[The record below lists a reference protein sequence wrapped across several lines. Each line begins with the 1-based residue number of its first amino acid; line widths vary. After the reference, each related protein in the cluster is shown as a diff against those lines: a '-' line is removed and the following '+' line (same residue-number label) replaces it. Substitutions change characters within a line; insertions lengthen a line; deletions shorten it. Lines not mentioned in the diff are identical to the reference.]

1 MSVTDKIR
9 LWNSLCAFL
18 PLLLYDSWTKR
29 RRHLE
34 IRHFMSIVRDSNLLS
49 SLSGNNSAKTSVVLK
64 DRDPLQLCT
73 THMSL
78 TFFWLISFSKPA
90 RLIKVQQ
97 LLKSIWEIFEAVVGV
112 ARRQGGVRL
121 AAVRMC
127 RFLKLDSCVLLIP
140 ASAVRCSSVTSS
152 AGFTA
157 PSYQALSTFTP
168 TLVYITSFIQ
178 VFACIHYQYFGLL
191 CHYYGWIKNSSLYTD
206 LSLIYTFHCVHC
218 FMPTESYTSPCWTDR
233 VLVTQCTYICRELQ
247 TAYLQRASAA
257 KRRQC
262 PKYVVEPVCG
272 LLFLVLLLVSESH
285 REQLNHIMQR
295 TEGKLSVKDNVKCAL
310 QPLQLHFILHSLS
323 LMPLAF
329 LLMLSFFSVQVG
341 LSTSQRLLSA
351 RSRYALLALCG

>member
-140 ASAVRCSSVTSS
+140 ASAVRCGSVTSS

-168 TLVYITSFIQ
+168 TLVYITSFIH

-233 VLVTQCTYICRELQ
+233 VLVTQCTYISFISNYKPPFYYKLPWLKALPGQTAGSCRQPICREH
-247 TAYLQRASAA
+247 
-257 KRRQC
+257 
-262 PKYVVEPVCG
+262 
-272 LLFLVLLLVSESH
+272 LLP
-285 REQLNHIMQR
+285 N
-295 TEGKLSVKDNVKCAL
+295 GG
-310 QPLQLHFILHSLS
+310 
-323 LMPLAF
+323 
-329 LLMLSFFSVQVG
+329 SVQSMWSNRSVG
-341 LSTSQRLLSA
+341 CSSSCCCWSLRA
-351 RSRYALLALCG
+351 AENN

>member
-140 ASAVRCSSVTSS
+140 ASTVRCSSVTSS

-168 TLVYITSFIQ
+168 TLVYIHYLIHTS
-178 VFACIHYQYFGLL
+178 VC
-191 CHYYGWIKNSSLYTD
+191 LY
-206 LSLIYTFHCVHC
+206 S
-218 FMPTESYTSPCWTDR
+218 
-233 VLVTQCTYICRELQ
+233 
-247 TAYLQRASAA
+247 
-257 KRRQC
+257 
-262 PKYVVEPVCG
+262 
-272 LLFLVLLLVSESH
+272 
-285 REQLNHIMQR
+285 
-295 TEGKLSVKDNVKCAL
+295 LSVFWTFV
-310 QPLQLHFILHSLS
+310 SL
-323 LMPLAF
+323 L
-329 LLMLSFFSVQVG
+329 
-341 LSTSQRLLSA
+341 RLN
-351 RSRYALLALCG
+351 